1 LFSAEIM
8 PRPYDNDL
16 RRTLLTAYASG
27 RGTQA
32 ELALLFG
39 VSVSWVEKVCRQ
51 QRQTGQM
58 DRVEQR
64 HGPLSRVDAAAKAC
78 LLKAIDERPDLTL
91 AELQKILA
99 EQQGVRLCVAQV
111 FNVLKQL
118 KVRLKKSR
126 FTPPSGTLK
135 PTAASAKSLSIA
147 SARRRR
153 NT

>member
-1 LFSAEIM
+1 M

-16 RRTLLTAYASG
+16 RRTFLAAYAAG
-27 RGTQA
+27 KGTQA

-39 VSVSWVEKVCRQ
+39 VSVGWVEKVCRQ

-58 DRVEQR
+58 ERIEQR
-64 HGPLSRVDAAAKAC
+64 HGPVSRVDGAAKAC
-78 LLKAIDERPDLTL
+78 LLKAMVERPDLTL

-99 EQQGVRLCVAQV
+99 EQQGIRLCVAQV

-118 KVRLKKSR
+118 KVRLKKSH
-126 FTPPSGTLK
+126 FTPPSETRR
-135 PTAASAKSLSIA
+135 PTAASAKSLSNA

>member
-1 LFSAEIM
+1 M

-16 RRTLLTAYASG
+16 RRTFLAAYAAG
-27 RGTQA
+27 KGTQA

-39 VSVSWVEKVCRQ
+39 VSVGWVEKVCRQ

-58 DRVEQR
+58 ERIEQR
-64 HGPLSRVDAAAKAC
+64 HGPVSRVDGAAKAC
-78 LLKAIDERPDLTL
+78 LLKAMVERPDLTL

-99 EQQGVRLCVAQV
+99 EQQGIRLCVAQV

-126 FTPPSGTLK
+126 FTPPSETRR
-135 PTAASAKSLSIA
+135 PTAASAKSLSNA